1 MQLIVGTDGLTNQIV
16 QGRGLWL
23 FDNRIGQRIMSHKSS
38 EDEIDQG
45 YTGGCVGVCRST
57 RPEELCS
64 TTLQGVTKLF

>member
-45 YTGGCVGVCRST
+45 YAGGCVGVC
-57 RPEELCS
+57 
-64 TTLQGVTKLF
+64 